1 MSNLIFFYFAVLM
14 TPLVTSGQASASAPP
29 AALTT
34 HTIVGAQPT
43 LAHAH
48 LAAMYSPAY
57 PDQPA
62 PYPLPSLGSEQSA
75 FYSPAAAVSICH
87 A

>member
-1 MSNLIFFYFAVLM
+1 M
-14 TPLVTSGQASASAPP
+14 TPLVTSGQVSSAPT

-34 HTIVGAQPT
+34 HSIVGAQPS

-57 PDQPA
+57 SDQPA
-62 PYPLPSLGSEQSA
+62 PYPLPTLGGEQSA
-75 FYSPAAAVSICH
+75 FYSPTVRLVTVN
-87 A
+87 